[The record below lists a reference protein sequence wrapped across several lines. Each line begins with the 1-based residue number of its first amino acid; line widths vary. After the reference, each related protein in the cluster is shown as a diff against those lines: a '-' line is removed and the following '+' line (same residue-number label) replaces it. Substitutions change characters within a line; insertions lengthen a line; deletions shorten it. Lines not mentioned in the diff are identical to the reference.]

1 MTSYP
6 SSNHSSVLSSR
17 TSGESVFSNLSSSTT
32 YTQITLPIAAQFS
45 SPTKST
51 FNDINVDYR
60 IEHMDL
66 QTNWYRKYF
75 YGKDHPTFIGRIE
88 PYGPVVISLI
98 LDTITIKTNRE
109 SIYWYRYIVRRKD
122 IQDERSVLVGPPVLP
137 LGEPLWDDLLKMINK
152 NFANGQLT
160 KFITTPELSKELLN
174 LDESRIQK
182 SYKVGVLYCAPSQNM
197 EEEWFSNTYASPEY
211 DKFLNILGNEVQL
224 KGWEGFGGGLDT
236 KTGETGDY
244 SIHDIGTWK
253 DFEIMYHV
261 STMLPYEKKEKHQIT
276 RKRHIGNDI
285 VCIIFQ
291 DVRRPFSPS
300 SIRSQFL
307 HVFLVVSPVLT
318 EDGSQ
323 AYSVEIVCKEGV
335 PQFGPAPPNPPI
347 FYDMTFLKRFIV
359 ATVINGQNA
368 ALKTPKLCD
377 PFLRARY
384 GRMDD
389 LANQFVP
396 IIIPPPS
403 LSPSIPQISKKV
415 KITPQEELNTTL
427 RSLFINELKHGSGRT
442 PDILRVK
449 TLLDRGADP
458 NIRIPQP
465 SLNSNF
471 SISNAKDTNMDKI
484 NTTNLNKLPN
494 ILFAVILLSD
504 DPIFVKLLV
513 NYGCETMPRDQYFPN
528 AFVFA
533 AKYKRV
539 EIMRCLLENVP
550 SLGDPESVDAA
561 IDNNNNSNN
570 NNSNKN
576 NSHRE
581 KPYYKLWRGLSG
593 VRKWKDHI
601 TRGY

>member
-1 MTSYP
+1 MASYP

-17 TSGESVFSNLSSSTT
+17 ISGESVFSNSSSSTT
-32 YTQITLPIAAQFS
+32 YTQFTLPIAAQYS

-51 FNDINVDYR
+51 FNDVNVDYR
-60 IEHMDL
+60 IEHVDS
-66 QTNWYRKYF
+66 QANWYRKYF
-75 YGKDHPTFIGRIE
+75 YGK
-88 PYGPVVISLI
+88 
-98 LDTITIKTNRE
+98 DTITIKTNRE
-109 SIYWYRYIVRRKD
+109 SIYWYRYIVRKRD
-122 IQDERSVLVGPPVLP
+122 MQDERSVLVGPPVIP

-152 NFANGQLT
+152 DFANGRLT

-174 LDESRIQK
+174 LDESR
-182 SYKVGVLYCAPSQNM
+182 NT
-197 EEEWFSNTYASPEY
+197 EEEWFSNTYTSSEY

-224 KGWEGFGGGLDT
+224 QGWQGFGGGLDT
-236 KTGETGDY
+236 KTGETGDC

-261 STMLPYEKKEKHQIT
+261 CTMLPYERKDKYQIT
-276 RKRHIGNDI
+276 RKRHIGND
-285 VCIIFQ
+285 
-291 DVRRPFSPS
+291 VRKPFSPS

-335 PQFGPAPPNPPI
+335 PNFGPAPPNPPI
-347 FYDMTFLKRFIV
+347 FYDMTLLKRFIV

-389 LANQFVP
+389 LAHQFVP
-396 IIIPPPS
+396 IIIPP
-403 LSPSIPQISKKV
+403 LSSPIPEISKKD
-415 KITPQEELNTTL
+415 KISHKEELNSML
-427 RSLFINELKHGSGRT
+427 KSLFVNELKCGSGRT
-442 PDILRVK
+442 PEIMRVK

-465 SLNSNF
+465 IPNSRF
-471 SISNAKDTNMDKI
+471 SFSSEKDTNMDKI
-484 NTTNLNKLPN
+484 NYSNLHKLPN

-504 DPIFVKLLV
+504 DPIFAKLLV
-513 NYGCETMPRDQYFPN
+513 NYGCETMPQDQYFPN

-533 AKYKRV
+533 AK
-539 EIMRCLLENVP
+539 CLLENVP
-550 SLGDPESVDAA
+550 SLGDPERVDAA
-561 IDNNNNSNN
+561 IDNISIKNS
-570 NNSNKN
+570 SP
-576 NSHRE
+576 RE
-581 KPYYKLWRGLSG
+581 KSYNKLWRGLSG
-593 VRKWKDHI
+593 IRKWKENI